1 MKFYSHMGNIE
12 SELIYSAISL
22 LINRDKNGQVMKYCL
37 LRILYSIK
45 THIYKVDI
53 RFFKVYLYC

>member
-1 MKFYSHMGNIE
+1 MMFYSHMGNTE

-22 LINRDKNGQVMKYCL
+22 HINKDKNGQIIKYCL
-37 LRILYSIK
+37 ITMLYSIK
-45 THIYKVDI
+45 EQMHKVDI

>member
-1 MKFYSHMGNIE
+1 MFYSHMGNIE
-12 SELIYSAISL
+12 PELIYSAISL

-37 LRILYSIK
+37 LTMLYFIK
-45 THIYKVDI
+45 AQIYKVDI